1 MSTSIRSARSSIQ
14 GTIKKQTRRR
24 ISRQKKK
31 KKMAQDQ
38 RRAIKRKLSGSEE
51 SIKESSIYR
60 YDDSFTLPSIES
72 QQSLAVLWTATSAR
86 V

>member
-14 GTIKKQTRRR
+14 GTLKNQTRRR
-24 ISRQKKK
+24 INRQKK
-31 KKMAQDQ
+31 KKMAQDE
-38 RRAIKRKLSGSEE
+38 RGARERKLSGSEE
-51 SIKESSIYR
+51 SIKESLIYR
-60 YDDSFTLPSIES
+60 DDDSFTLPSIVS

>member
-24 ISRQKKK
+24 INKQKKKK
-31 KKMAQDQ
+31 KKMAQDE

-51 SIKESSIYR
+51 SIKESSIYT
-60 YDDSFTLPSIES
+60 DMMIPSPC
-72 QQSLAVLWTATSAR
+72 R
-86 V
+86 R